1 MLPELFPMLAV
12 PAAPFDSAA
21 YVFEVKWDGVRA
33 LAAIERHGWRLWGRQ
48 RAAYTARY
56 SELEGL
62 RRWPAGTL
70 LDGEL
75 IAVRAGRPCLA
86 ALLQR
91 HALTDPYQIRCA
103 PRWCPVQFVV
113 FDLLYDRGR
122 SLLRQP
128 LERRRQLLAE
138 LCAATPVPG
147 VVFSAGVVGPG
158 RAFDQA
164 VVAAGHEGMM
174 AKLLAAPYR
183 PGRRVLS
190 WRKIKP
196 GRHRPGRC
204 PLP

>member
-1 MLPELFPMLAV
+1 MLPQLLPMLAV

-56 SELEGL
+56 PELEGL

-75 IAVRAGRPCLA
+75 ITLRAGRPCLA

-91 HALTDPYQIRCA
+91 HALTDPHQIRWA
-103 PRWCPVQFVV
+103 PSWCPVQFLV
-113 FDLLYDRGR
+113 FDLLYYAGC
-122 SLLRQP
+122 SMLREP
-128 LERRRQLLAE
+128 LARRRQLLAE
-138 LCAATPVPG
+138 LCAAVPVPG
-147 VVFSAGVVGPG
+147 VAFSAGVVGAG
-158 RAFDQA
+158 RAFYQA

-174 AKLLAAPYR
+174 AKLLTAPYR
-183 PGRRVLS
+183 PGRRALS

-196 GRHRPGRC
+196 GRQLAGRG
-204 PLP
+204 PVP